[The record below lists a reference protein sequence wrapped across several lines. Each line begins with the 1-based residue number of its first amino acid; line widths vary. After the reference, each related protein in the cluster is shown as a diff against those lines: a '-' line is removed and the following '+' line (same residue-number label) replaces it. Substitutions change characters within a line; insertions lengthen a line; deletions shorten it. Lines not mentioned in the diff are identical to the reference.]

1 MPTFS
6 ANDEL
11 LFFAVAHHL
20 RLLGFHPVL
29 KESYIPPTE
38 NKRTQ
43 AKLLNILL
51 SLYQEI
57 QQ

>member
-1 MPTFS
+1 MLTFS

-11 LFFAVAHHL
+11 LFFAVALHL

-38 NKRTQ
+38 NKRTP
-43 AKLLNILL
+43 ANLCSSIYPLT
-51 SLYQEI
+51 
-57 QQ
+57 